1 MPLQQE
7 PVFNKN
13 PDSMLKIDMPASGGI
28 NLYDLEYKQE
38 ANQSPY
44 LLNMMYRNG
53 GLSKRYGQNIY
64 KTFEDNIY
72 ASFMYKSDLMVH
84 VGDKLYINDELVYS
98 GLNEKKGLFTA
109 FNQKVY
115 YFCDELYVYDGKTF
129 EIVKPYIPNVVIN
142 RHPDPTDEPGDSNE
156 AYNMLGYGFQN
167 TFDGDGSSVDYVLTD
182 DKLTKII
189 PTVIV
194 FGTKLKYD
202 DTLTESDSFK
212 VNYETGTIT
221 FKSAPAA
228 GVNNVEIIAY
238 KYDEE
243 WSIWNDRIFNSKYAI
258 AYGGNNNSRLFLA
271 GNQES
276 IIIYSDVDDA
286 SYFPYRNYIKIGN
299 GAEDITGFGQ
309 QYGILCVFKPREIYA
324 LEYYINTDN
333 TTVSESQV
341 GIGAFSSKPIN
352 NMIGCD
358 CPGTIQ
364 LINSQLTW
372 LNSNH
377 GVCTLVSTNILDE
390 RNVRTISRNIDRT
403 NNLGIEGLLDWPN
416 NKETVSADFDGKYF
430 LANKTNGKC
439 FMWDY
444 VLSPYSNTG
453 RIEDDAKRL
462 SWFLF
467 DNFYV
472 ESFQNR
478 DNELLYL
485 NENRIIKL
493 NDSFNDFGQTINS
506 VYMTPLFEYNVSA
519 GGSSRRAVE
528 YLKTIKNVY
537 IQCRGEHAS
546 EIEMRYI
553 NEENPEGEI
562 EQEPI
567 KIPSR
572 LWSFFTYENFN
583 YTPLNFMNVFRRK
596 CSIKKVQIMGIKF
609 TNNVLNADMSISH
622 LTLQY
627 DNVKNV
633 K

>member
-7 PVFNKN
+7 PVFNKT
-13 PDSMLKIDMPASGGI
+13 PDSMLSINKPASGGL
-28 NLYDLEYKQE
+28 NLYDLEYEQDV
-38 ANQSPY
+38 NQSPY

-53 GLSKRYGQNIY
+53 NLSKRYGQAVY
-64 KTFEDNIY
+64 ETFEDIIY
-72 ASFMYKSDLMVH
+72 STFMYKSDLLVH
-84 VGDKLYINDELVYS
+84 TGNKLYVNNELIYT
-98 GLNEKKGLFTA
+98 GINEKKGLFTA

-129 EIVKPYIPNVVIN
+129 EIVEPYIPNVVIN
-142 RHPDPTDEPGDSNE
+142 RHPDPTDEPGDPNE
-156 AYNMLGYGFQN
+156 AYNMLGYGFSN
-167 TFDGDGSSVDYVLTD
+167 TFDGDNTSVNYTLTD
-182 DKLTKII
+182 DKLAKIV
-189 PTVIV
+189 PTVTV
-194 FGTKLKYD
+194 NGTKLPFD
-202 DTLTESDSFK
+202 DTLTLANSFK
-212 VNYETGTIT
+212 VNYETGVIT
-221 FKSAPAA
+221 FETAPAT

-243 WSIWNDRIFNSKYAI
+243 WSIWNQRIFESKFAE

-271 GNQES
+271 GNEES

-299 GAEDITGFGQ
+299 GAEDVTGFGQ

-324 LEYYINTDN
+324 LEYYINTEN

-341 GIGAFSSKPIN
+341 GVGAFSSKPIN

-358 CPGTIQ
+358 CPNTIQ

-377 GVCTLVSTNILDE
+377 GVCTLVSTNVLDE
-390 RNVRTISRNIDRT
+390 RNVRTISMNIDRT
-403 NNLGIEGLLDWPN
+403 NMLGIQGLLDWPN
-416 NKETVSADFDGKYF
+416 IKETVSADWNGKYF

-444 VLSPYSNTG
+444 VLSPYGNTG
-453 RIEDDAKRL
+453 RIEADAKRL

-472 ESFQNR
+472 DQFQSK
-478 DNELLYL
+478 DNELLYINDRNL
-485 NENRIIKL
+485 IKL
-493 NDSFNDFGQTINS
+493 NDAFNDFGQAINS
-506 VYMTPLFEYNVSA
+506 VYMTPLFEYSVSS
-519 GGSSRRAVE
+519 GRSSRSAIE
-528 YLKTIKNVY
+528 FLKTIKNVY
-537 IQCRGEHAS
+537 VQCRGEHPT
-546 EIEMRYI
+546 EIHMNYI
-553 NEENPEGEI
+553 SEENPEGEV

-567 KIPSR
+567 KIPSK
-572 LWSFFTYENFN
+572 LWGSFTWETFN

-627 DNVKNV
+627 DNVKYI